1 MPFASSPVRDALEG
15 YVTGRVNAERLVVA
29 IATEYYGREGKP
41 GTRDGLQPLIEVI
54 DRASPGI
61 VELGSVSGGAG
72 FDVRLAAR
80 PFPRECEPELR
91 RAAQA
96 YLGEPPP
103 DLLSR
108 LIRAAR
114 RLFTAST

>member
-15 YVTGRVNAERLVVA
+15 YVGGRVSAERLVVA
-29 IATEYYGREGKP
+29 IATEYYGREGKL

-80 PFPRECEPELR
+80 PFPPDCEAELR
-91 RAAQA
+91 RAVEA
-96 YLGEPPP
+96 YLGAPPS

-108 LIRAAR
+108 LVRAVR

>member
-15 YVTGRVNAERLVVA
+15 YVRGRLSAERLVVA

-80 PFPRECEPELR
+80 PFPRDCEPELR
-91 RAAQA
+91 RAVEA
-96 YLGEPPP
+96 YLGAPSP

-108 LIRAAR
+108 LVRAVR